1 LPLLNPFD
9 LVAAFVL
16 HACWKWTTG
25 EAEANQPEETP
36 NKPQLWFDKFPVRP
50 EYRAQRGVSKGGTG
64 NTDETTSHLTKPLKR
79 QVIGYHHER
88 TYSGFA
94 DSFHEPVRL
103 GCYLGAFLWLTT
115 LAARL
120 AHYWG
125 DVPFQIDL
133 LMHSY
138 LMHAILS
145 LIWTVTSISLM
156 IYATQHSRRSVW
168 FAGFSLLA
176 IVGVK
181 LMMIDLANKGTVM
194 WTASLI
200 GIALLVIAASY
211 FSPAPPKHSAEVAAE

>member
-1 LPLLNPFD
+1 
-9 LVAAFVL
+9 
-16 HACWKWTTG
+16 
-25 EAEANQPEETP
+25 
-36 NKPQLWFDKFPVRP
+36 
-50 EYRAQRGVSKGGTG
+50 
-64 NTDETTSHLTKPLKR
+64 
-79 QVIGYHHER
+79 
-88 TYSGFA
+88 
-94 DSFHEPVRL
+94 
-103 GCYLGAFLWLTT
+103 
-115 LAARL
+115 
-120 AHYWG
+120 
-125 DVPFQIDL
+125 VPFQVDL

-211 FSPAPPKHSAEVAAE
+211 FSPAPPKHAAEAVGE

>member
-1 LPLLNPFD
+1 M
-9 LVAAFVL
+9 
-16 HACWKWTTG
+16 
-25 EAEANQPEETP
+25 
-36 NKPQLWFDKFPVRP
+36 
-50 EYRAQRGVSKGGTG
+50 
-64 NTDETTSHLTKPLKR
+64 
-79 QVIGYHHER
+79 
-88 TYSGFA
+88 
-94 DSFHEPVRL
+94 
-103 GCYLGAFLWLTT
+103 
-115 LAARL
+115 ARL

-211 FSPAPPKHSAEVAAE
+211 FSPAPPKHQAEVVGE